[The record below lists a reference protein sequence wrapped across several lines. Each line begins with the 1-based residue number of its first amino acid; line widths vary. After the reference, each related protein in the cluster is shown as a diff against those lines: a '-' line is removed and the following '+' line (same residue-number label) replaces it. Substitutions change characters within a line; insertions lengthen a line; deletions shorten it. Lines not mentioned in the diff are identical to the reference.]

1 MVHQCSKLVLYH
13 VFHSYDDIMLIFK
26 AQYLAM
32 TLMHPVLCLWWKKGN
47 TDRVQAE
54 ILELITVVCAM
65 VIMESLVAIMILMHC
80 SSM

>member
-1 MVHQCSKLVLYH
+1 MVHQCSKLALYH
-13 VFHSYDDIMLIFK
+13 ILLIIMLIFK
-26 AQYLAM
+26 AQYLAK

-47 TDRVQAE
+47 TDWVQAE
-54 ILELITVVCAM
+54 VLELITVVCAM